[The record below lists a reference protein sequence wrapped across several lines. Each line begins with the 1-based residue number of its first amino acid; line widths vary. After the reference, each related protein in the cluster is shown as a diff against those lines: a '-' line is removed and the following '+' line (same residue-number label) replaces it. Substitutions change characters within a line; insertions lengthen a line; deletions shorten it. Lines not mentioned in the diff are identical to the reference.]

1 MSGSFAKKN
10 MELFVMIFGALVSV
24 MNPLGTVPVFVG
36 LTKNNTKKERKNAIL
51 KASLNVL
58 VILLISFFA
67 GSYILSFFGVSLYA
81 LKIAGGMIIALS
93 GFSLLSG
100 EFAKHKGMKRP
111 KVKEDIKNRSDISLT
126 PLALP
131 MIAGP
136 GTISLLITFNQEYT
150 GTGNILLVLS
160 AILAATFVIFM
171 VLRSSFLI
179 ERVLGASGINALSRI
194 IGFIVIAIGVEF
206 IMSVITEL
214 LL

>member
-1 MSGSFAKKN
+1 
-10 MELFVMIFGALVSV
+10 MIFGALVSV

-36 LTKNNTKKERKNAIL
+36 LTVHNTKRERKNSIF

-58 VILLISFFA
+58 VILLISFFS

-81 LKIAGGMIIALS
+81 LKIAGGMIIVLS

-111 KVKEDIKNRSDISLT
+111 KVKKDIKNRSDISLT

-131 MIAGP
+131 IIAGP

-150 GTGNILLVLS
+150 GKDNLLIVLS
-160 AILAATFVIFM
+160 AIVSAPIVIFM
-171 VLRSSFLI
+171 VLRNSFLI
-179 ERVLGASGINALSRI
+179 EKVLGASGINALSRI
-194 IGFIVIAIGVEF
+194 IGFIEIALGVEF
-206 IMSVITEL
+206 IMSVITQL
-214 LL
+214 FL